1 MAKVFSRDDG
11 NLSQSR
17 RVTRT
22 RLYSDIDLSLDARIA
37 PLYSE
42 GDGDI
47 LRKTDAAS
55 VKQAVKNLLLTNRFE
70 KPYDPNFGG
79 DLNDLLFELADP
91 STGDEIADRVVDAIE
106 TYEPR
111 AKILDLKVVATPDY
125 NSVSVV
131 LEFRIVN
138 SQISDTLRVKIAD
151 TAAAVTAVPPVTPP
165 VEPDNIILSEERERL
180 LTLDNLLLR
189 IDGLAIV
196 DGAILTVPDENQLLT
211 QDEIVLVV
219 NQS

>member
-1 MAKVFSRDDG
+1 MAKVFSREDR
-11 NLSQSR
+11 NQSSSR

-37 PLYSE
+37 PDFTD

-70 KPYDPNFGG
+70 KPYEPTYGG
-79 DLNDLLFELADP
+79 DLNDLIFELADAN
-91 STGDEIADRVVDAIE
+91 TGDEIADRVIDAIE

-111 AKILDLKVVATPDY
+111 AKVLDLKVIASPDY

-138 SQISDTLRVKIAD
+138 SQVSDTLRVKIAD
-151 TAAAVTAVPPVTPP
+151 TVAAATPVPPVTPVP
-165 VEPDNIILSEERERL
+165 VPDEIL
-180 LTLDNLLLR
+180 LTEGADRILTEDSILLR
-189 IDGLAIV
+189 VDGLQIV
-196 DGAILTVPDENQLLT
+196 DGAILTVPDEDQLLT
-211 QDEIVLVV
+211 QEEIVLIV
-219 NQS
+219 NQL

>member
-165 VEPDNIILSEERERL
+165 VEPENIILSEERERL